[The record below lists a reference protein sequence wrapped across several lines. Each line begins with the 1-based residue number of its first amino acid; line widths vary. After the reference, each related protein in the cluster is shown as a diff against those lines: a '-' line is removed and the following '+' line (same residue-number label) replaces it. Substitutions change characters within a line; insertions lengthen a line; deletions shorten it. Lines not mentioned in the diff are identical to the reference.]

1 MKCYCLSSLFVAA
14 GYAPIRFTGNSGV
27 KLNLGYAFFIDLQ
40 ERQRPETEDVSTGV
54 NGRRRKRRNA
64 DNSGDIEQVV
74 ELEFRAVNLE
84 DSVLLNSKTDSSNH
98 IIEVI
103 GERVG
108 LVPYYFFPWNS
119 LFDMPFNCFMID
131 TFHHLK
137 LD

>member
-64 DNSGDIEQVV
+64 DNSGDVEQVV

-84 DSVLLNSKTDSSNH
+84 DSVLLNSQTDSSNH

-103 GERVG
+103 GER
-108 LVPYYFFPWNS
+108 LA
-119 LFDMPFNCFMID
+119 
-131 TFHHLK
+131 
-137 LD
+137 